1 MSETFLKGKGDRK
14 SHNVQT
20 ILSKPPLMAGEFE
33 MSKVLC
39 LPELDFDLAGEKW
52 SPGTES
58 EGGVTR
64 SEWTLSPPPE
74 AELETV
80 LPVLVA
86 KAGNSGS
93 AWARL
98 RNVAPSWRTIIRTL

>member
-1 MSETFLKGKGDRK
+1 
-14 SHNVQT
+14 
-20 ILSKPPLMAGEFE
+20 MAGEFE
-33 MSKVLC
+33 MYEVLC

-74 AELETV
+74 AELEAV